1 MIHFSKV
8 VAGVIR
14 WGSWGS
20 KLSSSKMAGL
30 IHSSLEYGVTT
41 FDHADIYGN
50 YTTEREFGDALILS
64 GVEREKIQLITK
76 CGIIK
81 PCAEKPGFQISHYNT
96 SKRHIIE
103 SAEQSLENLNTEY
116 IDVLMI
122 NRPSP
127 VMNYEEMA
135 EAFHVLK
142 ESGKVREFGVVNFSP
157 DQIRAMQR
165 FYPVISN
172 QVEVSMTHL
181 APLYDGT
188 IDTCMAHGM
197 VPMSWSPLGGGT
209 IYTNTKAGKKLEMRL
224 QKLADKYEWTLSEM
238 ALLFLMHH
246 PAGILPVINYAK
258 ADKIKETVDLLD
270 VTLSNE
276 QWFEILIASQG
287 EELP

>member
-1 MIHFSKV
+1 M
-8 VAGVIR
+8 
-14 WGSWGS
+14 
-20 KLSSSKMAGL
+20 SSTKMASM
-30 IHSSLEYGVTT
+30 ISSCVEFGVTT

-64 GVEREKIQLITK
+64 GIPREQVQLITK

-103 SAEQSLENLNTEY
+103 SVEQSLENLNTEY
-116 IDVLMI
+116 IDVMMI

-135 EAFHVLK
+135 EAFDLLK
-142 ESGKVREFGVVNFSP
+142 ESGKVNYFGVVNFSP
-157 DQIRAMQR
+157 DQIRAMSR
-165 FYPVISN
+165 YFPIMSN

-181 APLYDGT
+181 TPLFDGT
-188 IDTCMAHGM
+188 IDTCIAHDM
-197 VPMSWSPLGGGT
+197 IPMSWSPLGGGS
-209 IYTNTKAGKKLEMRL
+209 IYTHTKAGNKLEMRL
-224 QKLADKYEWTLSEM
+224 QKLAAKYEWTLSDM

-246 PAGILPVINYAK
+246 PAGILPVVNYAK
-258 ADKIKETVDLLD
+258 ADKIREAVELLD
-270 VTLSNE
+270 VELSNE

>member
-1 MIHFSKV
+1 MSNFSKV

-20 KLSSSKMAGL
+20 KLSTTKMASL
-30 IHSSLEYGVTT
+30 IDSCVELGVTT

-50 YTTEREFGDALILS
+50 YTTEREFGDALIL
-64 GVEREKIQLITK
+64 GGIPREKVQLITK

-103 SAEQSLENLNTEY
+103 SVDQSLDNLNTEY
-116 IDVLMI
+116 IDMLMI

-127 VMNYEEMA
+127 IMKYEEMG
-135 EAFHVLK
+135 EAFYLLK

-157 DQIRAMQR
+157 DQIRAMQK
-165 FYPVISN
+165 FYPVLSN

-181 APLYDGT
+181 TPLFDGT
-188 IDTCMAHGM
+188 IDTCIAHDM
-197 VPMSWSPLGGGT
+197 IPMSWSPLGGGS
-209 IYTNTKAGKKLEMRL
+209 IYTNTKAGKKLELRL
-224 QKLADKYEWTLSEM
+224 QKMADKYGWTLSDM

-258 ADKIKETVDLLD
+258 VDKIKETVELLD
-270 VTLSNE
+270 VVLSNE
-276 QWFEILIASQG
+276 QWFEILINAKG

>member
-1 MIHFSKV
+1 MNNFSKV
-8 VAGVIR
+8 IAGVIR

-20 KLSSSKMAGL
+20 KMSSSKMASM
-30 IHSSLEYGVTT
+30 INSCVEYGVTT

-64 GVEREKIQLITK
+64 GVPRDQVQLITK

-103 SAEQSLENLNTEY
+103 SVEQSLENLNTEY

-127 VMNYEEMA
+127 IMNYQEMA
-135 EAFHVLK
+135 DAFYILR
-142 ESGKVREFGVVNFSP
+142 ESGKVKDFGVVNFSP
-157 DQIRAMQR
+157 DQIRAMSKY
-165 FYPVISN
+165 YPIMSN

-181 APLYDGT
+181 GPLYDGT
-188 IDTCMAHGM
+188 IDTCVAYDMI
-197 VPMSWSPLGGGT
+197 PMSWSPLGGGS
-209 IYTNTKAGKKLEMRL
+209 IYTNTKARKKIEMRL
-224 QKLADKYEWTLSEM
+224 QKLADKYGWSLSDM

-246 PAGILPVINYAK
+246 PAGILLVVNYAK
-258 ADKIKETVDLLD
+258 PDKIKESAELLD
-270 VTLSNE
+270 MVLSNE
-276 QWFEILIASQG
+276 QWFEILISSQG

>member
-1 MIHFSKV
+1 MNNFSKV
-8 VAGVIR
+8 IAGVIR
-14 WGSWGS
+14 WGSWGA
-20 KLSSSKMAGL
+20 KMSSSKMASM
-30 IHSSLEYGVTT
+30 INSCVEYGVTT

-64 GVEREKIQLITK
+64 GIPRDQVQLITK

-103 SAEQSLENLNTEY
+103 SVDQSLENLNTEY

-127 VMNYEEMA
+127 IMNFQEMA
-135 EAFHVLK
+135 DAFFILK

-157 DQIRAMQR
+157 DQIRTMSK
-165 FYPVISN
+165 FFPIMSN

-181 APLYDGT
+181 SPLFDGT
-188 IDTCMAHGM
+188 IDTCVAHGM
-197 VPMSWSPLGGGT
+197 TPMSWSPLGGGS
-209 IYTNTKAGKKLEMRL
+209 IYTNTKAGKKLEIRL
-224 QKLADKYEWTLSEM
+224 QKLADKYGWSLSEM

-246 PAGILPVINYAK
+246 PAGILPVVNYAK
-258 ADKIKETVDLLD
+258 PDKIKESTDLLD
-270 VTLSNE
+270 MVLSNE
-276 QWFEILIASQG
+276 QWFEILISSQG

>member
-30 IHSSLEYGVTT
+30 INSSLEYGVTT

-135 EAFHVLK
+135 EAFQVLK

-181 APLYDGT
+181 VPLYDGT

-224 QKLADKYEWTLSEM
+224 QKLADKYGWTLSEM

-246 PAGILPVINYAK
+246 PGGILPVVNYAK

>member
-1 MIHFSKV
+1 MNNFSKV

-20 KLSSSKMAGL
+20 KLSTSKMASL
-30 IHSSLEYGVTT
+30 INSCVEYGVTT

-64 GVEREKIQLITK
+64 GVPRDQVQLITK

-103 SAEQSLENLNTEY
+103 SVETSLENLNTEY
-116 IDVLMI
+116 IDVMMI

-127 VMNYEEMA
+127 IMNYEEMG
-135 EAFHVLK
+135 EA
-142 ESGKVREFGVVNFSP
+142 FGVVNFSP
-157 DQIRAMQR
+157 DQIRAMYR
-165 FYPVISN
+165 YYPIMSN

-181 APLYDGT
+181 TPLFDGT
-188 IDTCMAHGM
+188 IDTCMAHDM
-197 VPMSWSPLGGGT
+197 IPMSWSPLGGGS
-209 IYTNTKAGKKLEMRL
+209 IYTNTKAGHKLEARL
-224 QKLADKYEWTLSEM
+224 QKQADKYGWTLSDM

-246 PAGILPVINYAK
+246 PSGILPVINYAK
-258 ADKIKETVDLLD
+258 PDKIKETVDLLD
-270 VTLSNE
+270 VVLSNE
-276 QWFEILIASQG
+276 QWFEILITAQG
-287 EELP
+287 FEMP

>member
-1 MIHFSKV
+1 
-8 VAGVIR
+8 
-14 WGSWGS
+14 
-20 KLSSSKMAGL
+20 
-30 IHSSLEYGVTT
+30 
-41 FDHADIYGN
+41 
-50 YTTEREFGDALILS
+50 
-64 GVEREKIQLITK
+64 VEREKIQLITK

-103 SAEQSLENLNTEY
+103 SAEQSLENLNTEF

-142 ESGKVREFGVVNFSP
+142 ESGKVKEFGVVNFSP

-181 APLYDGT
+181 TPLYDGT
-188 IDTCMAHGM
+188 IDTCMAHNM
-197 VPMSWSPLGGGT
+197 IPMSWSPLGGGT

-224 QKLADKYEWTLSEM
+224 QKQADKYGWTLSEM

-246 PAGILPVINYAK
+246 PAGILPVVNYAK
-258 ADKIKETVDLLD
+258 ADKIKETVDLL
-270 VTLSNE
+270 
-276 QWFEILIASQG
+276 EILIASQG

>member
-1 MIHFSKV
+1 MNTFSKV
-8 VAGVIR
+8 IAGVIR
-14 WGSWGS
+14 WGAWGS
-20 KLSSSKMAGL
+20 KMSTSKMASMIGTCVEL
-30 IHSSLEYGVTT
+30 GVTT

-64 GVEREKIQLITK
+64 GVPRENVQLITK

-81 PCAEKPGFQISHYNT
+81 PCAEKPGFHISHYNT

-103 SAEQSLENLNTEY
+103 SVEQSLENLNTEY
-116 IDVLMI
+116 IDMLMI

-127 VMNYEEMA
+127 IMNYMEMA

-142 ESGKVREFGVVNFSP
+142 ESGKVKDFGVVNFSP
-157 DQIRAMQR
+157 DQIRAMER
-165 FYPVISN
+165 FYPIVSN

-181 APLYDGT
+181 APLFDGT
-188 IDTCMAHGM
+188 IDTCVAHNII
-197 VPMSWSPLGGGT
+197 PMSWSPLGGGS

-224 QKLADKYEWTLSEM
+224 QKLADEYGWTLSDM

-246 PAGILPVINYAK
+246 PAGIIPVVNYAK
-258 ADKIKETVDLLD
+258 PDKIKETVDLLN
-270 VTLSNE
+270 VVLSNE

>member
-1 MIHFSKV
+1 MNNFSKV

-14 WGSWGS
+14 WGSWGT
-20 KLSSSKMAGL
+20 KMSSSKMGAMIRSCVEL
-30 IHSSLEYGVTT
+30 GVTT

-50 YTTEREFGDALILS
+50 YTTEREFGDAMILS
-64 GVEREKIQLITK
+64 GVSREEIQLITK

-96 SKRHIIE
+96 SKRHILE
-103 SAEQSLENLNTEY
+103 SVDQSLENLNTEY

-127 VMNYEEMA
+127 IMNYEEMG
-135 EAFHVLK
+135 EAFHLLK

-157 DQIRAMQR
+157 DQIRAMR
-165 FYPVISN
+165 KYYPISSN

-181 APLYDGT
+181 TPLFDGT
-188 IDTCMAHGM
+188 IDTCVAHDII
-197 VPMSWSPLGGGT
+197 PMSWSPLGGGS
-209 IYTNTKAGKKLEMRL
+209 IYTNTKTGKKLEMRL

-238 ALLFLMHH
+238 ALLFLLHH
-246 PAGILPVINYAK
+246 PAGIVPVVNYAK
-258 ADKIKETVDLLD
+258 PDKIKETVDLLD
-270 VTLSNE
+270 VEISNE
-276 QWFEILIASQG
+276 QWFEILISSQG

>member
-1 MIHFSKV
+1 MTNFSKV

-20 KLSSSKMAGL
+20 KMSSSKMASM
-30 IHSSLEYGVTT
+30 ISSCVELGVTT

-50 YTTEREFGDALILS
+50 YTTEREFGDAIILS
-64 GVEREKIQLITK
+64 GISRDEIQLITK

-96 SKRHIIE
+96 SKRHILE
-103 SAEQSLENLNTEY
+103 SVDQSLENLNTEY

-127 VMNYEEMA
+127 IMNYDEMA
-135 EAFHVLK
+135 EAFTLLQQ
-142 ESGKVREFGVVNFSP
+142 SGKVREFGLVNFSP
-157 DQIRAMQR
+157 DQVRAMCR
-165 FYPVISN
+165 YFPVMAN

-181 APLYDGT
+181 TPLFDGT
-188 IDTCMAHGM
+188 IDTCVAND
-197 VPMSWSPLGGGT
+197 VTPMSWSPLGGGS
-209 IYTNTKAGKKLEMRL
+209 IYTNTKAGKKLELRL
-224 QKLADKYEWTLSEM
+224 QKLADKYEWNLSEM

-246 PAGILPVINYAK
+246 PAGIVPVVNYAK
-258 ADKIKETVDLLD
+258 PDKIKETVDLLD
-270 VTLSNE
+270 VEISNE

>member
-30 IHSSLEYGVTT
+30 INSSLECGVTT

-135 EAFHVLK
+135 EAFQVLK

-188 IDTCMAHGM
+188 IDTCMANGM

-209 IYTNTKAGKKLEMRL
+209 IYTNTKAGKKLELRL
-224 QKLADKYEWTLSEM
+224 QKLADKYGWTLSEM

-258 ADKIKETVDLLD
+258 EDKIKETVDLLD